1 MTTDRPWLI
10 IAGGGTGGHLYPGLA
25 IADALRSMQAS
36 FEVTVFGTPRPID
49 KKLVDERGY
58 ELVAQDVRPLPKRF
72 WHYPGFLMAW
82 RRSRKLAVDR
92 FKARR
97 PAVVLGLGGYASA
110 PAVTAAS
117 RLGVPAALFNPD
129 ATPGEANRRLASRV
143 DRIFTQWQ
151 ETAEHFDRSPKV
163 RCTGCPIRPD
173 FARVNREMSIA
184 ALKLDP
190 KKHTLLITGAS
201 QGARSINA
209 AVMELIDFWQMALDW
224 QIIHLTGKQ
233 DLKHCRTK
241 YAEAGVSAL
250 TLGFTEHMPYC
261 MAAADIVVS
270 RAGAS
275 TIAEIMAMSVPSV
288 LMPYPFDRHQHQM
301 ANARILADG
310 HAAAIVED
318 AQDVQTNARRLR
330 KVLGELM
337 NSEHRRHRM
346 AQSAGAMGRH
356 DAALVIAELLL
367 EMVNPG

>member
-1 MTTDRPWLI
+1 VSSDRPWLI

-25 IADALRSMQAS
+25 IADALRAMQAS

-49 KKLVDERGY
+49 KKLADERGY
-58 ELVAQDVRPLPKRF
+58 ELVVQDVRPLPRKP

-82 RRSRKLAVDR
+82 WRSRKLVANQ
-92 FKARR
+92 FKERR

-110 PAVTAAS
+110 PAIVAAS
-117 RLGVPAALFNPD
+117 KLGVPTALFNPD
-129 ATPGEANRRLASRV
+129 ALPGEANRRLAPKV

-151 ETAEHFDRSPKV
+151 ETAEHFDRSAKV
-163 RCTGCPIRPD
+163 RCTGCPIRPE
-173 FARVNREMSIA
+173 FARVTRDMA
-184 ALKLDP
+184 VKALKLDP

-209 AVMELIDFWQMALDW
+209 AVMELLDLWQMALDW
-224 QIIHLTGKQ
+224 QIIHLAGKN
-233 DLKHCRTK
+233 DAKLCREK
-241 YAEAGVSAL
+241 YAEAGVSAV
-250 TLGFTEHMPYC
+250 TLGYTEHMPYC
-261 MAAADIVVS
+261 MAAADVVVS

-288 LMPYPFDRHQHQM
+288 LMPYPFNRHQHQM

-310 HAAAIVED
+310 HAAVIVED
-318 AQDVQTNARRLR
+318 AQDVQINARRLR
-330 KVLGELM
+330 KVVGELM
-337 NSEHRRHRM
+337 NSEHHRRRM
-346 AQSAGAMGRH
+346 AESAGAMGRH